1 MKAVLIINLGSP
13 KNLNLNSIKD
23 YLTEFLSD
31 DDVID
36 IPKFIQKILV
46 KNVIVPFRSKK
57 TQEAY
62 TTIWSDEGSPLIIN
76 TNSLANKLSKKTNY
90 FVEVAMRYQYPSIKD
105 AVEKLIS
112 RGIDEIIAIPLYP
125 HYAQSTILS
134 TEKKVKEIVDRID
147 NNIKLSFLKPF
158 YNESGYINA
167 LSSVILEYLPKD
179 FDHLLFSYHGIPER
193 HVRNTDPTNNHC
205 LKVSDCCAVPS
216 SAHNFCYRH
225 QVFETTKLCA
235 EKLKLDENMWSVS
248 FQSRIGPG
256 WLKPFTDKI
265 LDELPKKNIKNLAVV
280 CPAFVADNLETLEEI
295 NIRAREQFLENG
307 GNKFTYIPCLNDNY
321 NWVDFLGDYILS
333 YG

>member
-57 TQEAY
+57 TLEAY

-158 YNESGYINA
+158 YNENGYINA
-167 LSSVILEYLPKD
+167 LSSVISEYLPKD

-307 GNKFTYIPCLNDNY
+307 GNKFTYIPSLNDNY

>member
-1 MKAVLIINLGSP
+1 MKAVLIINLGSH

-76 TNSLANKLSKKTNY
+76 TNSLANKLSEKTNY

-134 TEKKVKEIVDRID
+134 TEKKVKEIVDLMLDRVHKQLKNSDLEIV
-147 NNIKLSFLKPF
+147 LSDEAKQYLATEG
-158 YNESGYINA
+158 YNKEFGARPLRRSIQRLLEDP
-167 LSSVILEYLPKD
+167 LSEE
-179 FDHLLFSYHGIPER
+179 LLQGKYKAGSTII
-193 HVRNTDPTNNHC
+193 
-205 LKVSDCCAVPS
+205 VSLNEDEGTL
-216 SAHNFCYRH
+216 
-225 QVFETTKLCA
+225 VFE
-235 EKLKLDENMWSVS
+235 SVEA
-248 FQSRIGPG
+248 PNE
-256 WLKPFTDKI
+256 P
-265 LDELPKKNIKNLAVV
+265 E
-280 CPAFVADNLETLEEI
+280 
-295 NIRAREQFLENG
+295 
-307 GNKFTYIPCLNDNY
+307 
-321 NWVDFLGDYILS
+321 VDFADS
-333 YG
+333 DS